1 MARRPSSDG
10 AACAGGAVASSR
22 LGTVSNRRDSTTW
35 RPGVALP
42 RPEGARAPRPDILD
56 NPDSARVARVA
67 GLARRHTRDKYERF
81 LVEGP
86 RGVGEAVR
94 HAAAHVHDLYLT
106 PEAADRHADILARA
120 RAAGLYTHTVTP
132 RVMAAMS
139 ADAQGVLA
147 VVATTALAAG
157 SQPQEDGA
165 GAGATGAEAA
175 EQPDTE
181 SADSAER
188 PGARSANAEA
198 AGAESAEAGL
208 AERLAGARLVAVLA
222 EAQDPGNAG
231 TIIRTADAAGA
242 DAVVLVRGSV
252 DATNPKVV
260 RSTAGSLFH
269 LPVLTGAG
277 LGEVLEA
284 LDGAGLAILAAD
296 GSGPVG
302 LFDADELLARPC
314 AWLFGNEARGL
325 APEALER
332 AEAVVSVPVLGAAQS
347 LNVAAAAAVCL
358 YASVRAQR

>member
-1 MARRPSSDG
+1 MARRPPSDG
-10 AACAGGAVASSR
+10 AACTGGAVASSR
-22 LGTVSNRRDSTTW
+22 LGAVSNRRDSTTW

-42 RPEGARAPRPDILD
+42 RAEGARAPRPDILD

-67 GLARRHTRDKYERF
+67 GLARRHARDKYERF

-106 PEAADRHADILARA
+106 PEAADRHADIRARA
-120 RAAGLYTHTVTP
+120 RAAGLYTHMVTP

-157 SQPQEDGA
+157 PQPQEDGA
-165 GAGATGAEAA
+165 EAGE
-175 EQPDTE
+175 
-181 SADSAER
+181 
-188 PGARSANAEA
+188 
-198 AGAESAEAGL
+198 GL

-277 LGEVLEA
+277 LGEVLGA
-284 LDGAGLAILAAD
+284 LDGAGLAVLAAD
-296 GSGPVG
+296 GSGPVN

-332 AEAVVSVPVLGAAQS
+332 AEAVVSVPVLGAAES